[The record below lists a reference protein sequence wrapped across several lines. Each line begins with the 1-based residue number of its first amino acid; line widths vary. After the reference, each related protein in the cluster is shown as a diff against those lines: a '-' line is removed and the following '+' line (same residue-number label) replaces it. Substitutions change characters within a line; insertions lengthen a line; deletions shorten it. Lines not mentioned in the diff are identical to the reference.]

1 MDAAPQLEKGQ
12 RFSLLPSA
20 AASLLLHTVVL
31 LLAGTALRGCQK
43 TQLGESGGA
52 QFRDVGLF
60 VVEGSQQESPN
71 SGEGTGV
78 SQQDS
83 VDNAQI
89 LPQQPMIKPE
99 SDRQQSLVP
108 MDAPDIQSLMT
119 DHASQPVS
127 EPSNSLDVPSIIGIG
142 QPLSAGSSP
151 ATGSG
156 LISPSVGSVGQQAV
170 GTPQTGPGQTAF
182 MNITDSGSSFV
193 YVIDVSASM
202 GEDNRLQVAKS
213 QLKAS
218 LRLLQPNQQ
227 FQVIFYSEF
236 TSRIKLKPVRNMYF
250 ATTANVLRAVS
261 EVDRVQP
268 DRGTEHK
275 PALIEAL
282 SLEPDVIYF
291 LTDGREPA
299 LSPADLSHIKSMARG
314 TTVHVIEFGSGLLED
329 RSTSWLERLARQS
342 NGEYRMFGSRGR

>member
-1 MDAAPQLEKGQ
+1 MDAAPQSETGR
-12 RFSLLPSA
+12 RFSMLPSA
-20 AASLLLHTVVL
+20 AVSLLLHVVVL

-43 TQLGESGGA
+43 TQVGESGGA

-60 VVEGSQQESPN
+60 VVEGSQQDSPN
-71 SGEGTGV
+71 SGEGTGL
-78 SQQDS
+78 SHQDS
-83 VDNAQI
+83 AESTETM
-89 LPQQPMIKPE
+89 PQQPMLE
-99 SDRQQSLVP
+99 SESNRLQQLVP
-108 MDAPDIQSLMT
+108 SSAPDIQSLLA
-119 DHASQPVS
+119 DQASQPES
-127 EPSNSLDVPSIIGIG
+127 ESENSLDVPSVIGIG
-142 QPLSAGSSP
+142 QPLSAGSSR
-151 ATGSG
+151 ATGGG
-156 LISPSVGSVGQQAV
+156 LISPSAGSVGQQAV

-275 PALIEAL
+275 PALVEAL

-291 LTDGREPA
+291 LTDGREQA
-299 LSPADLSHIKSMARG
+299 LSPADLRQIRLMAGG